1 MGVTMNFKRIISFLT
16 MLAAV
21 MALTACYYPRKRVP
35 RSEASSVQKVKIPKK
50 SESTKATSSSQQE
63 RSKSSQTSSSS
74 APASESKATS
84 SLDEVTDG
92 LPQDAQSANKDKIY
106 ATGNAKVYY
115 RSFEGGFSA
124 QTPDFKGY
132 TEEQVKKV
140 LGEPEA
146 VIKDP
151 NYIKNTFKAQELENI
166 KELYRGQYVTEEQA
180 KAFYVTAA
188 DIAQA
193 ASLNQDYQLE
203 SDFILYSYKQ
213 HKINLIFSKGEL
225 YYMTP
230 NPDYL
235 YFK

>member
-1 MGVTMNFKRIISFLT
+1 MYFKKIISFLT
-16 MLAAV
+16 MLASV

-50 SESTKATSSSQQE
+50 SESTEATSSSQQE

-84 SLDEVTDG
+84 SPDEVTDG
-92 LPQDAQSANKDKIY
+92 LPQDAQSANTDKIY

-151 NYIKNTFKAQELENI
+151 NYIKDTFKAQELENI
-166 KELYRGQYVTEEQA
+166 KELYRGQHVTEEQA

>member
-1 MGVTMNFKRIISFLT
+1 MYFKRIISFLT
-16 MLAAV
+16 MLVAV

-35 RSEASSVQKVKIPKK
+35 RSEASSVQKGKIPKK
-50 SESTKATSSSQQE
+50 AEAGKDTGSSQQE
-63 RSKSSQTSSSS
+63 KSKSSQTSSSS

-84 SLDEVTDG
+84 SPDEVTDG

-106 ATGNAKVYY
+106 ATGDGKVSY

-151 NYIKNTFKAQELENI
+151 NYIKDTFKAQELENI
-166 KELYRGQYVTEEQA
+166 KELYRGQRVTGEQA

>member
-1 MGVTMNFKRIISFLT
+1 MYFKRIISFLT
-16 MLAAV
+16 MLVAV

-35 RSEASSVQKVKIPKK
+35 RSEASSVQKGKISKK

-74 APASESKATS
+74 APASESKATRS
-84 SLDEVTDG
+84 PDEVTDG

-146 VIKDP
+146 IIKDP
-151 NYIKNTFKAQELENI
+151 NYIKDTFKAQELENI
-166 KELYRGQYVTEEQA
+166 KELYRGQHVTEEQA

>member
-1 MGVTMNFKRIISFLT
+1 MNFKKVIIFLT

-35 RSEASSVQKVKIPKK
+35 RSETSSVQKVKIPKK
-50 SESTKATSSSQQE
+50 SESTKATGSSQQE
-63 RSKSSQTSSSS
+63 SSKSSQTSSSS
-74 APASESKATS
+74 APASERKATGS
-84 SLDEVTDG
+84 PDEVTDG
-92 LPQDAQSANKDKIY
+92 LPQDAQSANTDKIY

-151 NYIKNTFKAQELENI
+151 NYIKDTFKAQELENI
-166 KELYRGQYVTEEQA
+166 KELYRGQRVTEEQA

-203 SDFILYSYKQ
+203 SDYILYSYKQ

>member
-1 MGVTMNFKRIISFLT
+1 MYFKKIISFLT

-21 MALTACYYPRKRVP
+21 MTLTACYYPRKRVP

-50 SESTKATSSSQQE
+50 SESTKATGSSQQE

-84 SLDEVTDG
+84 SPDEVTDG

-106 ATGNAKVYY
+106 ATGDGKVSY

-151 NYIKNTFKAQELENI
+151 NYIKDTFKAQELENI
-166 KELYRGQYVTEEQA
+166 KELYRGQHVTEEQA

>member
-1 MGVTMNFKRIISFLT
+1 MNFKRIISFLT

-63 RSKSSQTSSSS
+63 KSKSSQTSSSG
-74 APASESKATS
+74 APASESKATRS
-84 SLDEVTDG
+84 PDEVTDG

-151 NYIKNTFKAQELENI
+151 NYIKDTFKAQELENI
-166 KELYRGQYVTEEQA
+166 KELYRGQHVTEEQA

>member
-1 MGVTMNFKRIISFLT
+1 MYFKRIITFLT
-16 MLAAV
+16 MLVAV

-35 RSEASSVQKVKIPKK
+35 RSEASSVQKGKISKK

-146 VIKDP
+146 IIKDP
-151 NYIKNTFKAQELENI
+151 NYIKDTFKAQELENI
-166 KELYRGQYVTEEQA
+166 KELYRGQHVTEEQA

>member
-1 MGVTMNFKRIISFLT
+1 MGVTMYFKKIISFLT

-21 MALTACYYPRKRVP
+21 MTLTACYYPRKRVP

-50 SESTKATSSSQQE
+50 SESTKATGSSQQE

-84 SLDEVTDG
+84 SPDEVTDG

-106 ATGNAKVYY
+106 ATGDGKVSY

-151 NYIKNTFKAQELENI
+151 NYNKDTFKAQELENI
-166 KELYRGQYVTEEQA
+166 KELYRGQRVTEEQA

-203 SDFILYSYKQ
+203 SDYILYSYKQ

>member
-1 MGVTMNFKRIISFLT
+1 MGVAMNFKRIITFLT

-50 SESTKATSSSQQE
+50 SESTKATGSSQQE
-63 RSKSSQTSSSS
+63 KSKSSQTSSSG
-74 APASESKATS
+74 APASESKATRS
-84 SLDEVTDG
+84 PDEVTDG
-92 LPQDAQSANKDKIY
+92 LPQDAQSANTDKIY

-151 NYIKNTFKAQELENI
+151 NYIKDTFKAQELENI
-166 KELYRGQYVTEEQA
+166 KELYRGQHVTEEQA

-203 SDFILYSYKQ
+203 SDYILYSYKQ

>member
-1 MGVTMNFKRIISFLT
+1 MGVTMYLKKVITFLT

-84 SLDEVTDG
+84 SPDEVTDG
-92 LPQDAQSANKDKIY
+92 LPQDAQSANTDKIY

-166 KELYRGQYVTEEQA
+166 KELYRGQHVTEEQA

>member
-1 MGVTMNFKRIISFLT
+1 MGVTMYLKKVITFLT

-84 SLDEVTDG
+84 SPDEVTDG
-92 LPQDAQSANKDKIY
+92 LPQDAQSANTDKIY

-146 VIKDP
+146 VVKDP
-151 NYIKNTFKAQELENI
+151 NYIKDTFKAQELENI
-166 KELYRGQYVTEEQA
+166 KELYRGQHVTEEQA

-203 SDFILYSYKQ
+203 SDYILYSYKQ

>member
-1 MGVTMNFKRIISFLT
+1 MYFKKVITFLT
-16 MLAAV
+16 MLAAI
-21 MALTACYYPRKRVP
+21 MALTACYYPKKRIP
-35 RSEASSVQKVKIPKK
+35 RSESSSVQKVKIPKK

-63 RSKSSQTSSSS
+63 RAKSSQTSSSS
-74 APASESKATS
+74 VSASESKATS
-84 SLDEVTDG
+84 SPDEVTDG
-92 LPQDAQSANKDKIY
+92 LPQNAQSANTDKIY

-124 QTPDFKGY
+124 QAPDFKGY

-151 NYIKNTFKAQELENI
+151 NYIKDTFKAQELENI
-166 KELYRGQYVTEEQA
+166 KELYQGQRVTEEQA

-203 SDFILYSYKQ
+203 SDYILYSYKQ

>member
-1 MGVTMNFKRIISFLT
+1 MAVTMNFKRIISFLT

-50 SESTKATSSSQQE
+50 SESTKATGSSQQE
-63 RSKSSQTSSSS
+63 KSKSSQTSSSS
-74 APASESKATS
+74 APASESKATRS
-84 SLDEVTDG
+84 PDEVTDG

-146 VIKDP
+146 IIKDP
-151 NYIKNTFKAQELENI
+151 NYIKDTFKAQELENI
-166 KELYRGQYVTEEQA
+166 KELYRGQHVTEEQA

>member
-1 MGVTMNFKRIISFLT
+1 MNFKRIISFLT

-166 KELYRGQYVTEEQA
+166 KDLYRGQYVTEEQA